1 MSDEKSFIPYTN
13 KSAKYAAYLLCIH
26 SFILFNFFF
35 LCLLQMQNV
44 PAIKQPKVESAFS
57 SEKNFCKREV
67 QEQQPGSSAQH
78 EIMDFMK
85 LLTFYPFS
93 GFHPENIPLCMKSKQ
108 GENLM
113 DVCKF
118 FFCKNWR
125 EDATSVW
132 AAGCWKHTWRWG
144 LAAEMFQH
152 LNTVMWSSRQ
162 IPVSGDAA
170 GSPNGSILDPDRAL
184 AWIPM
189 TLGLRC
195 CSALLNLVIYL
206 VYFIA
211 V

>member
-1 MSDEKSFIPYTN
+1 MKKIFAKEKCRS
-13 KSAKYAAYLLCIH
+13 SSQGVEH
-26 SFILFNFFF
+26 S
-35 LCLLQMQNV
+35 
-44 PAIKQPKVESAFS
+44 
-57 SEKNFCKREV
+57 
-67 QEQQPGSSAQH
+67 
-78 EIMDFMK
+78 MK
-85 LLTFYPFS
+85 LWISWSCWHFALSLAFIQKTFLS
-93 GFHPENIPLCMKSKQ
+93 VWSQNKERIWWMS
-108 GENLM
+108 
-113 DVCKF
+113 VS

-132 AAGCWKHTWRWG
+132 AAGCWKHAWRWG

-152 LNTVMWSSRQ
+152 LYTVMWSSRQ